1 MAKVGRGG
9 AMKVTEKDVGYVA
22 QLAHLELT
30 QDEQASMVRDLNAI
44 LDHVDRLS
52 ELDTAGV
59 QPMAQVFG
67 GTTAGQSQAGDSAR
81 DDIVQGLRPSL
92 TREEALAN
100 APDTDGTFFLV
111 PKVIDRG

>member
-1 MAKVGRGG
+1 
-9 AMKVTEKDVGYVA
+9 MKVTEKDVAYVA

-30 QDEQASMVRDLNAI
+30 PDERVGMVRDLNSI
-44 LDHVDRLS
+44 LDHVDRLA

-59 QPMAQVFG
+59 EPMAQVFD
-67 GTTAGQSQAGDSAR
+67 GTVAGEPQAGDSAR
-81 DDIVQGLRPSL
+81 NDIVAGLRPSL
-92 TREEALAN
+92 PREEALAN